1 MPSLDPASS
10 AALAAAHRALVERLY
25 AAFSVRDG
33 AGMTACYHGE
43 ATFSDPVFPLLR
55 GSEVG
60 RMWRMLCRR
69 AEDLAVEA
77 SGIQADQA
85 RGRAHWEARYTFSAT
100 GRAVH
105 NVIDA
110 TFEFRDGLIV
120 RHVDAFDFHAWA
132 GQALGLKGRLLGGTA
147 FLCGKVQRTAAAG
160 LARFER

>member
-1 MPSLDPASS
+1 MPTPEIAPAASP
-10 AALAAAHRALVERLY
+10 AAAHRALVERLY
-25 AAFSVRDG
+25 AAFAVRDG

-55 GSEVG
+55 GGEVG
-60 RMWRMLCRR
+60 RMWRMLCGRGR
-69 AEDLAVEA
+69 DLAIEA

-132 GQALGLKGRLLGGTA
+132 GQALGLKGRLLGGTG
-147 FLCGKVQRTAAAG
+147 FLRGKVQRMAAAG
-160 LARFER
+160 LARFEA